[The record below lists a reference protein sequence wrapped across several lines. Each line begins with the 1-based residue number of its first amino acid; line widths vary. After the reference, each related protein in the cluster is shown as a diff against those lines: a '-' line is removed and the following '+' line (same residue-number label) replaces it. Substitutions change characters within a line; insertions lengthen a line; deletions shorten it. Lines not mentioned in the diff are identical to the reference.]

1 MITATVSSKYQVV
14 IPKEIGEKLN
24 IKVGQKFQ
32 ILHYGERIEF
42 IPPKSIKRMRGFL
55 KGIDTEMNREA
66 DRL

>member
-14 IPKEIGEKLN
+14 IPKEIREKLN

-42 IPPKSIKRMRGFL
+42 IPQKSVRRMRGVL
-55 KGIDTEMNREA
+55 KEA
-66 DRL
+66 

>member
-14 IPKEIGEKLN
+14 IPKEIREELN

-42 IPPKSIKRMRGFL
+42 IPQKRVKRMRGFL
-55 KGIDTEMNREA
+55 KGIDTEVIREG
-66 DRL
+66 DQL

>member
-14 IPKEIGEKLN
+14 IPKEIREKLN

-32 ILHYGERIEF
+32 ILRYGERIEF
-42 IPPKSIKRMRGFL
+42 IPQKSVKRMRGFL
-55 KGIDTEMNREA
+55 KGIDTEVVREG

>member
-14 IPKEIGEKLN
+14 IPKEIREKLK

-42 IPPKSIKRMRGFL
+42 IPQKGVKRMRGFL
-55 KGIDTEMNREA
+55 KGIDTEVIREG